1 MAVGLYMNELFL
13 WIVPA
18 VLLLAIVGLWL
29 AIRKRQRQISALK
42 LLFHE
47 QQRQISSVKAEIH
60 ELRTG
65 TLGVGSRVQDVE
77 GKLAQAMERQEQL
90 SQVNSDP
97 QSKLYG
103 HAMKMV
109 ELGAN
114 VDDIMRECELPRG
127 EAELLVSLHGK

>member
-1 MAVGLYMNELFL
+1 MNSLFL
-13 WIVPA
+13 WIIPV
-18 VLLLAIVGLWL
+18 VLFFAIIGLWL
-29 AIRKRQRQISALK
+29 ALQKRQRQISALK

-47 QQRQISSVKAEIH
+47 QQRQIATIKDEIH
-60 ELRTG
+60 ELRNG

-90 SQVNSDP
+90 SQVNIDP

-114 VDDIMRECELPRG
+114 VEDIMKECDLPRG
-127 EAELLVSLHGK
+127 EAELLVSLHGR

>member
-1 MAVGLYMNELFL
+1 MNSLFL
-13 WIVPA
+13 WIIPV
-18 VLLLAIVGLWL
+18 VLFLAIIGLWL
-29 AIRKRQRQISALK
+29 ALQKRQRQISALK

-47 QQRQISSVKAEIH
+47 QQRQIATIKDEIH
-60 ELRTG
+60 ELRNG

-90 SQVNSDP
+90 SQVSTDP

-109 ELGAN
+109 EHGAN
-114 VDDIMRECELPRG
+114 VDDIMQECDLPRG